1 MTGFS
6 VETLTKDKIEYKCI
20 LKSLN
25 SRFLEVSIKLPAELK
40 ENEGWVREKINSK
53 FSRGKIEIELISSNK
68 QTENLSLDKSFIKLI
83 KKSELDLKSKGVN
96 VGPSSLAQLI
106 KIQDFSSR
114 QISESPS
121 GLKDLVSKAI
131 FNLKVTRDKE
141 GKNIFIR

>member
-1 MTGFS
+1 MKSMTGFS

-96 VGPSSLAQLI
+96 VGP
-106 KIQDFSSR
+106 
-114 QISESPS
+114 
-121 GLKDLVSKAI
+121 LK
-131 FNLKVTRDKE
+131 
-141 GKNIFIR
+141 G

>member
-1 MTGFS
+1 MKSMTGFS

-83 KKSELDLKSKGVN
+83 KL
-96 VGPSSLAQLI
+96 SLI
-106 KIQDFSSR
+106 HI
-114 QISESPS
+114 
-121 GLKDLVSKAI
+121 
-131 FNLKVTRDKE
+131 
-141 GKNIFIR
+141 

>member
-1 MTGFS
+1 MKSMTGFS

-68 QTENLSLDKSFIKLI
+68 QTENLSLFI
-83 KKSELDLKSKGVN
+83 LDFNYHLSHDV
-96 VGPSSLAQLI
+96 SQLI
-106 KIQDFSSR
+106 GQYIFCFLTPPIRSNQMSSYFR
-114 QISESPS
+114 
-121 GLKDLVSKAI
+121 GGV
-131 FNLKVTRDKE
+131 
-141 GKNIFIR
+141 